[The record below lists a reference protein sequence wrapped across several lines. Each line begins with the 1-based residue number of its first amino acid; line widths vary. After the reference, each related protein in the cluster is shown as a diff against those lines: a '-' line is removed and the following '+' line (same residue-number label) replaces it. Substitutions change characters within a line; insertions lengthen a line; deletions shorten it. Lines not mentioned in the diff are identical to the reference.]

1 MKIAIIGAGN
11 VGVAL
16 GGRWIAVGH
25 EVTYGIRPDR
35 EAKDGLPAGAAQA
48 PVAAAAAA
56 AEVIVLAVPAAAAA
70 GVLREAGS
78 ALTGKVVIDATN
90 PVGPGITAMTGPNG
104 ESQAEQLQAL
114 VPAARVVKSF
124 NQTGAENMADPRYPT
139 PLVNFVAGDDPAAR
153 QVALRLARDLGFEG
167 IEVGPLSRARELE
180 RLAMLW
186 ISLAMNPA
194 SGLGRGF
201 GFAIARR

>member
-1 MKIAIIGAGN
+1 MRIAVIGAGN

-16 GGRWIAVGH
+16 GGRWIDAGH

-35 EAKDGLPAGAAQA
+35 EAKGALPAGAARA
-48 PVAAAAAA
+48 PVGEAAAV
-56 AEVIVLAVPAAAAA
+56 AEVIVLA
-70 GVLREAGS
+70 
-78 ALTGKVVIDATN
+78 GKVVIDATN
-90 PVGPGITAMTGPNG
+90 PVGPRITALTGPNG
-104 ESQAEQLQAL
+104 ESQAEQRQAL
-114 VPAARVVKSF
+114 APAARVVKSF
-124 NQTGAENMADPRYPT
+124 NQTGAEIMADSRYPV

-153 QVALRLARDLGFEG
+153 QVALRLARDVGFEG

-180 RLAMLW
+180 RLATLW